1 MAIDIY
7 DIKNQQTVRGNRHM
21 ANDELK
27 VIAIMTRKGGAG
39 KTALARAMMSAII
52 ADGKRCIAVDADPQQ
67 ALFRWWD
74 SVTATNPD
82 VARDAAGLRVIGID
96 GPADLEAI
104 IEDAYENDTTD
115 YVIID
120 TMGAGGQWADEL
132 AVHSDHIVL
141 PMMLSDTD
149 MRIATDT
156 FNWYQRLYDRAED
169 PSALPKLSV
178 VLSRV
183 DKSPSNAMRA
193 MAREANAKFPVIEEL
208 FMDRKQHADVD
219 REGLFHQISRWRSQ
233 NSNALMRTHARFYD
247 EALDEAREILK
258 LVMEAD

>member
-1 MAIDIY
+1 MP
-7 DIKNQQTVRGNRHM
+7 NEQ
-21 ANDELK
+21 LK

-39 KTALARAMMSAII
+39 KTALARALMSAII
-52 ADGKRCIAVDADPQQ
+52 ADGKRCIAIDADPQQ
-67 ALFRWWD
+67 ALFRWWE
-74 SVTATNPD
+74 SVTAENPD
-82 VARDAAGLRVIGID
+82 VASTAPGLRIMGIES
-96 GPADLEAI
+96 PSDLEAI
-104 IEDAYENDTTD
+104 IDDAYENDTAD
-115 YVIID
+115 FVIID

-156 FNWYQRLYDRAED
+156 YNWYQGLFERAED
-169 PSALPKLSV
+169 PSVLPKLTV

-183 DKSPSNAMRA
+183 DKNPSNAMRA

-219 REGLFHQISRWRSQ
+219 REGLFHQISKWRTEDP
-233 NSNALMRTHARFYD
+233 NPLMRTHARLYD
-247 EALDEAREILK
+247 EALDEAREILS
-258 LVMEAD
+258 LVLEAE

>member
-1 MAIDIY
+1 MP
-7 DIKNQQTVRGNRHM
+7 NEQ
-21 ANDELK
+21 LK

-39 KTALARAMMSAII
+39 KTALARALMSAII
-52 ADGKRCIAVDADPQQ
+52 ADGKRCIAIDADPQQ
-67 ALFRWWD
+67 ALFRWWE
-74 SVTATNPD
+74 SVTTEKPE
-82 VARDAAGLRVIGID
+82 VASTAPGLRVIGIES
-96 GPADLEAI
+96 PSDLEAI
-104 IEDAYENDTTD
+104 IDDAYENDTAD
-115 YVIID
+115 FVIID

-156 FNWYQRLYDRAED
+156 YNWYQGLFERAED
-169 PSALPKLSV
+169 PSVLPKLTV

-183 DKSPSNAMRA
+183 DKNPSNAMRA

-219 REGLFHQISRWRSQ
+219 REGLFHQISKWRTEDP
-233 NSNALMRTHARFYD
+233 NPLMRTHARLFD
-247 EALDEAREILK
+247 EALDEAREILS
-258 LVMEAD
+258 LVLEAE

>member
-1 MAIDIY
+1 MP
-7 DIKNQQTVRGNRHM
+7 NEQ
-21 ANDELK
+21 LK

-39 KTALARAMMSAII
+39 KTALARALMSAII
-52 ADGKRCIAVDADPQQ
+52 ADGKRCIAIDADPQQ
-67 ALFRWWD
+67 ALFRWWE
-74 SVTATNPD
+74 SVTTENPE
-82 VARDAAGLRVIGID
+82 VASTAPGLRVIGIES
-96 GPADLEAI
+96 PSDLEAI
-104 IEDAYENDTTD
+104 IDDAYENDTAD
-115 YVIID
+115 FVIID

-156 FNWYQRLYDRAED
+156 YNWYQGLFERAED
-169 PSALPKLSV
+169 PSVLPKLAV

-183 DKSPSNAMRA
+183 DKNPSNAMRA

-219 REGLFHQISRWRSQ
+219 REGLFHQISKWRTEDP
-233 NSNALMRTHARFYD
+233 NPLMRTHARLYD
-247 EALDEAREILK
+247 EALDEAREILS
-258 LVMEAD
+258 LVLEAE

>member
-1 MAIDIY
+1 MP
-7 DIKNQQTVRGNRHM
+7 NEQ
-21 ANDELK
+21 LK

-39 KTALARAMMSAII
+39 KTALARALMSAII
-52 ADGKRCIAVDADPQQ
+52 ADGKRCIAIDADPQQ
-67 ALFRWWD
+67 ALFRWWE
-74 SVTATNPD
+74 SVTTENPD
-82 VARDAAGLRVIGID
+82 VASTAPELRVLGID
-96 GPADLEAI
+96 SPSDLEAI
-104 IEDAYENDTTD
+104 IDDAYENDAAD
-115 YVIID
+115 FVIID

-156 FNWYQRLYDRAED
+156 YNWYQGLFERAED
-169 PSALPKLSV
+169 PSVLPKLTV

-183 DKSPSNAMRA
+183 DKNPSNAMRA

-219 REGLFHQISRWRSQ
+219 REGLFHQISKWRTEDP
-233 NSNALMRTHARFYD
+233 NPLMRTHARLYD
-247 EALDEAREILK
+247 EALDEAREILS
-258 LVMEAD
+258 LVLEAE

>member
-1 MAIDIY
+1 MP
-7 DIKNQQTVRGNRHM
+7 NEQ
-21 ANDELK
+21 LK

-39 KTALARAMMSAII
+39 KTALARALMSAII
-52 ADGKRCIAVDADPQQ
+52 ADGKRCIAIDADPQQ
-67 ALFRWWD
+67 ALFRWWE
-74 SVTATNPD
+74 SVTTANPD
-82 VARDAAGLRVIGID
+82 VASTAPGLRVLGID
-96 GPADLEAI
+96 SPSDLEAI
-104 IEDAYENDTTD
+104 IDDAYENDTAD
-115 YVIID
+115 FVIID

-156 FNWYQRLYDRAED
+156 YNWYQGLFERAED
-169 PSALPKLSV
+169 PSVLPKLAV

-183 DKSPSNAMRA
+183 DKNPSNAMRA

-219 REGLFHQISRWRSQ
+219 REGLFHQISKWRTEDP
-233 NSNALMRTHARFYD
+233 NPLMRTHARLYD
-247 EALDEAREILK
+247 EALDEAREILS
-258 LVMEAD
+258 LVLEAE

>member
-1 MAIDIY
+1 MP
-7 DIKNQQTVRGNRHM
+7 NEQ
-21 ANDELK
+21 LK

-39 KTALARAMMSAII
+39 KTALARTLMSAII
-52 ADGKRCIAVDADPQQ
+52 ADGKRCIAIDADPQQ
-67 ALFRWWD
+67 ALFRWWE
-74 SVTATNPD
+74 SVTTENPE
-82 VARDAAGLRVIGID
+82 VASTAPGLRVLGIES
-96 GPADLEAI
+96 PSELESI
-104 IEDAYENDTTD
+104 IDEAYENDTAD
-115 YVIID
+115 FVIID

-156 FNWYQRLYDRAED
+156 YNWYQGLYDRAED
-169 PSALPKLSV
+169 PSALPKLTV

-183 DKSPSNAMRA
+183 DKNPSNAMRA

-219 REGLFHQISRWRSQ
+219 REGLFHQISKWRTEDP
-233 NSNALMRTHARFYD
+233 NPLMRTHARLYD
-247 EALDEAREILK
+247 EALDEAREILS
-258 LVMEAD
+258 LVLEAE

>member
-1 MAIDIY
+1 MP
-7 DIKNQQTVRGNRHM
+7 NEQ
-21 ANDELK
+21 LK

-39 KTALARAMMSAII
+39 KTALARALMSAII
-52 ADGKRCIAVDADPQQ
+52 ADGKRCIAIDADPQQ
-67 ALFRWWD
+67 ALFRWWE
-74 SVTATNPD
+74 SVTTENPD
-82 VARDAAGLRVIGID
+82 VASTAPGLRVTGIES
-96 GPADLEAI
+96 PSDLEAI
-104 IEDAYENDTTD
+104 IDDAYENDTAD
-115 YVIID
+115 FVIID

-156 FNWYQRLYDRAED
+156 YNWYQGLFERAED
-169 PSALPKLSV
+169 PSVLPKLTV

-183 DKSPSNAMRA
+183 DKNPSNAMRA

-219 REGLFHQISRWRSQ
+219 REGLFHQISKWRTEDP
-233 NSNALMRTHARFYD
+233 NPLMRTHARLYD
-247 EALDEAREILK
+247 EALDEAREILS
-258 LVMEAD
+258 LVLEAE

>member
-1 MAIDIY
+1 MP
-7 DIKNQQTVRGNRHM
+7 NEQ
-21 ANDELK
+21 LK

-39 KTALARAMMSAII
+39 KTALARALMSAII
-52 ADGKRCIAVDADPQQ
+52 ADGKRCIAIDADPQQ
-67 ALFRWWD
+67 ALFRWWE
-74 SVTATNPD
+74 SVTTENPE
-82 VARDAAGLRVIGID
+82 VASTAPGLKVLGIES
-96 GPADLEAI
+96 PSDLEAI
-104 IEDAYENDTTD
+104 IDDAYENDTAD
-115 YVIID
+115 FVIID

-156 FNWYQRLYDRAED
+156 YNWYQGLFERAED
-169 PSALPKLSV
+169 PSVLPTLTV

-183 DKSPSNAMRA
+183 DKNPSNAMRA

-219 REGLFHQISRWRSQ
+219 REGLFHQISKWRTEDP
-233 NSNALMRTHARFYD
+233 NPLMRTHARLYD
-247 EALDEAREILK
+247 EALDEAREILS
-258 LVMEAD
+258 LVLEAE

>member
-1 MAIDIY
+1 MP
-7 DIKNQQTVRGNRHM
+7 NEQ
-21 ANDELK
+21 LK

-39 KTALARAMMSAII
+39 KTALARALMSAII
-52 ADGKRCIAVDADPQQ
+52 ADGKRCIAIDADPQQ
-67 ALFRWWD
+67 ALFRWWE
-74 SVTATNPD
+74 SVTTENPE
-82 VARDAAGLRVIGID
+82 VASTAPGLQVMGIES
-96 GPADLEAI
+96 PSDLEAI
-104 IEDAYENDTTD
+104 IDDAYENDTAD
-115 YVIID
+115 FVIID

-156 FNWYQRLYDRAED
+156 YNWYQGLFERAED
-169 PSALPKLSV
+169 PSVLPKLTV

-183 DKSPSNAMRA
+183 DKNPSNAMRA

-219 REGLFHQISRWRSQ
+219 REGLFHQISKWRTEDP
-233 NSNALMRTHARFYD
+233 NPLMRTHARLYD
-247 EALDEAREILK
+247 EALDEAREILS
-258 LVMEAD
+258 LVLEAE

>member
-1 MAIDIY
+1 MP
-7 DIKNQQTVRGNRHM
+7 NEQ
-21 ANDELK
+21 LK

-39 KTALARAMMSAII
+39 KTALARALMSVII
-52 ADGKRCIAVDADPQQ
+52 ADGKRCIAIDADPQQ

-74 SVTATNPD
+74 SVTTVNPD
-82 VARDAAGLRVIGID
+82 VASTAPGLRVMGIES
-96 GPADLEAI
+96 PSELESI
-104 IEDAYENDTTD
+104 IDEAYENDTAD
-115 YVIID
+115 FVIID

-132 AVHSDHIVL
+132 AVHSDNIVL

-156 FNWYQRLYDRAED
+156 YNWYQGLFERAED
-169 PSALPKLSV
+169 PSVLPKLTV

-183 DKSPSNAMRA
+183 DKNPSNAMRA

-219 REGLFHQISRWRSQ
+219 REGLFHQISKWRTE
-233 NSNALMRTHARFYD
+233 NPNPLMRTHARLYD
-247 EALDEAREILK
+247 EALDEAREILS
-258 LVMEAD
+258 LVLEAE

>member
-1 MAIDIY
+1 MP
-7 DIKNQQTVRGNRHM
+7 NEQ
-21 ANDELK
+21 LK

-39 KTALARAMMSAII
+39 KTALARALMSAII
-52 ADGKRCIAVDADPQQ
+52 ADGKRCIAIDADPQQ

-74 SVTATNPD
+74 SVTTENPD
-82 VARDAAGLRVIGID
+82 VAATAPGLQVAGIEQ
-96 GPADLEAI
+96 PSELEAI
-104 IEDAYENDTTD
+104 IDDAYENDTTD
-115 YVIID
+115 YILID

-141 PMMLSDTD
+141 PVMLSDTD

-156 FNWYQRLYDRAED
+156 YNWYQGLYDRAED
-169 PSALPKLSV
+169 PSTLPKLKV

-183 DKSPSNAMRA
+183 DKNPSSAMRA

-219 REGLFHQISRWRSQ
+219 REGLFHQISKWRAE
-233 NSNALMRTHARFYD
+233 NPNPLMRTHARLYD
-247 EALDEAREILK
+247 EALDEAREILS
-258 LVMEAD
+258 LVLEAK

>member
-1 MAIDIY
+1 MP
-7 DIKNQQTVRGNRHM
+7 NEQ
-21 ANDELK
+21 LK

-39 KTALARAMMSAII
+39 KTALARALMSAII
-52 ADGKRCIAVDADPQQ
+52 ADGKRCIAIDADPQQ
-67 ALFRWWD
+67 ALFRWWV
-74 SVTATNPD
+74 SVTTENQD
-82 VARDAAGLRVIGID
+82 VASTAPGLRVMGIE
-96 GPADLEAI
+96 GPSDLEAI
-104 IEDAYENDTTD
+104 IDDAYENDTAD
-115 YVIID
+115 FVIID

-156 FNWYQRLYDRAED
+156 YNWYRGLFERAED
-169 PSALPKLSV
+169 PSVLPKLTV

-183 DKSPSNAMRA
+183 DKNPSNAMRA

-219 REGLFHQISRWRSQ
+219 REGLFHQISKWRTEDP
-233 NSNALMRTHARFYD
+233 NPLMRTHARLYD
-247 EALDEAREILK
+247 EALDEAREILS
-258 LVMEAD
+258 LVLEAE